1 MFRTAIITAL
11 TLTATAAV
19 AASDIRAIPE
29 NTLFCPSWAEAH
41 EHSLTILHGGRRP
54 YGVRWK
60 GCIALKK
67 GEKVD
72 VVAIDKVDGG
82 NEVIYQGKH
91 WFTDGGPFW
100 LPGQ

>member
-1 MFRTAIITAL
+1 MFRIAAISTL
-11 TLTATAAV
+11 LLTATAA
-19 AASDIRAIPE
+19 AADVRAIPE

-41 EHSLTILHGGRRP
+41 EHSLAALNHGRPP

-72 VVAIDKVDGG
+72 VVSIDKVDGS
-82 NEVIYQGKH
+82 NEVLYRGKH
-91 WFTDGGPFW
+91 WFTDGGPF
-100 LPGQ
+100 